1 MKRLICLPLLLL
13 LATPGHALI
22 TSASGQST
30 PASVSA
36 TAPGSVR
43 LSWQIISTQH
53 NAPVHSTQLG
63 FALDSCNHPDLS
75 LNRSLGGTLNGAGTL
90 RLTETVPVPPG
101 LTARARRSGRPNILL
116 CRTFSDADGT
126 ATAIIQLP
134 VHGSG
139 LTGRQLGL
147 EAITLRLNNGE
158 TGAVVPRGAP
168 LAARA
173 LMRYR
178 GHGLLEGVWEIAGP
192 MTSDQRPGWRT
203 LAPIHRM
210 LGAGGTV
217 QLVSPDLPTAT
228 PGVYQLRLRLIRPP
242 VQSDTLMLRYQVTN
256 AHTLLDGVRPI
267 ALSAPDEGARLRPNT
282 RFRWQ
287 CLPGA
292 HHYLLLLQA
301 EDDQPPLGQA
311 VRPACSAEQMDTTLS
326 EGVWSRLR
334 PHESWHWW
342 VEAIDAHG
350 RPIGRTPKRKGTLE
364 P

>member
-1 MKRLICLPLLLL
+1 MKCLTCLLLLLL

-30 PASVSA
+30 PAGVSA

-43 LSWQIISTQH
+43 LSWQIVSTLH
-53 NAPVHSTQLG
+53 NAPVRSTQLG
-63 FALDSCNHPDLS
+63 FALDSCSHPDLS
-75 LNRSLGGTLNGAGTL
+75 LNRSLGGTLSGTGTL

-101 LTARARRSGRPNILL
+101 LTTRARRSGKAHILL
-116 CRTFSDADGT
+116 CRTFSDADGP

-139 LTGRQLGL
+139 LNGRQLGL
-147 EAITLRLNNGE
+147 EAITLRLSNGE
-158 TGAVVPRGAP
+158 TGAVVPQGAP

-192 MTSDQRPGWRT
+192 LTGDQRPGWRT
-203 LAPIHRM
+203 LASIHRM

-217 QLVSPDLPTAT
+217 QLVSPALPTAI
-228 PGVYQLRLRLIRPP
+228 PGAYQLRLRLTRPP
-242 VQSDTLMLRYQVTN
+242 VQRDTLVLRYQVTN
-256 AHTLLDGVRPI
+256 AHTLLGGVRPI

-287 CLPGA
+287 CLPGV
-292 HHYLLLLQA
+292 HHYLLLLQS
-301 EDDQPPLGQA
+301 DKNQPPLGQA
-311 VRPACSAEQMDTTLS
+311 VRPACSAEQMETTLR

-334 PHESWHWW
+334 PDGKWHWW
-342 VEAIDAHG
+342 VEAIDEHG
-350 RPIGRTPKRKGTLE
+350 RSIGRSPKRRGTLQ